1 MKFDLHSLIG
11 SKNALGLLHLS
22 QCLWLAV
29 PQNKLS
35 IFLFAD
41 FHLLNVQQPLIVLGQ
56 RIEEGAKVLNCSET
70 LKEAQMS
77 FL

>member
-22 QCLWLAV
+22 QCLWLAL
-29 PQNKLS
+29 PQNTLS

-41 FHLLNVQQPLIVLGQ
+41 FHQPPLVLGQ
-56 RIEEGAKVLNCSET
+56 RIEEGAKVLNGSET

>member
-1 MKFDLHSLIG
+1 MKFNQHSLIG

-29 PQNKLS
+29 PQNTLS

-41 FHLLNVQQPLIVLGQ
+41 FHLLNVHQPPLVLGQ
-56 RIEEGAKVLNCSET
+56 RIGEGAKVLNCSET